1 MQVLR
6 TGHSTHVVTQVLRNP
21 NKRPSITFMA
31 CEKRILPAL
40 DCVKN
45 GLFYS
50 MLAQVAYF
58 PVQSREERS
67 FNKLI
72 YSSVT

>member
-1 MQVLR
+1 MKRIVPALYCVKNRLFYSKLPQVEYYSMQVLR

-45 GLFYS
+45 
-50 MLAQVAYF
+50 
-58 PVQSREERS
+58 
-67 FNKLI
+67 
-72 YSSVT
+72 